1 MTWRTQNG
9 RDDDFCRS
17 YVVVRSENEKEY
29 TIGTDEIKSRD
40 SNGGKSTMAWSIL
53 GLVKFSK
60 MPLYDL
66 TVLFNSFQ
74 CSLFV
79 TCVVGWCFFFVRS
92 FVHFFFR
99 SSHDVCVCFFLSSRF
114 TLSLSLTISHSNTNT
129 NKNNN
134 LLWTKCIA
142 FGTFLSLALI
152 VTASI
157 ERMWT
162 AV

>member
-17 YVVVRSENEKEY
+17 YVVVRSENEKSNEKEY

-79 TCVVGWCFFFVRS
+79 TCVVGWCFFFSFVRS
-92 FVHFFFR
+92 FLL
-99 SSHDVCVCFFLSSRF
+99 SLLTWCVCVFF
-114 TLSLSLTISHSNTNT
+114 SLFSLHSLVEFND
-129 NKNNN
+129 KS
-134 LLWTKCIA
+134 
-142 FGTFLSLALI
+142 F
-152 VTASI
+152 
-157 ERMWT
+157 EYEYE
-162 AV
+162 

>member
-17 YVVVRSENEKEY
+17 YVVIRSENEDSNEKEY

-53 GLVKFSK
+53 GLVRFSK

-79 TCVVGWCFFFVRS
+79 TCVVGWCFFFRSLVSS
-92 FVHFFFR
+92 FVPHMMCVFGFFF
-99 SSHDVCVCFFLSSRF
+99 SFPLH
-114 TLSLSLTISHSNTNT
+114 SLVEFNDKS
-129 NKNNN
+129 
-134 LLWTKCIA
+134 
-142 FGTFLSLALI
+142 F
-152 VTASI
+152 
-157 ERMWT
+157 EYEYE
-162 AV
+162 